1 MFFFIRRIEV
11 IYFIQSKTYFILI
24 LGHTFK
30 FHLPTPD
37 KQFIT
42 YGNAVNDKFVGSA
55 SNVLVK

>member
-1 MFFFIRRIEV
+1 MEV

-24 LGHTFK
+24 LGYTFK